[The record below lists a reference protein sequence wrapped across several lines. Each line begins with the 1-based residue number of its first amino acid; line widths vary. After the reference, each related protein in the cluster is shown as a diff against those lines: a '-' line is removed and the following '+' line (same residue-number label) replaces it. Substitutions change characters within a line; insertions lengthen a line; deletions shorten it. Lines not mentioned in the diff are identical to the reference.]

1 MTTAQGF
8 APVVRQ
14 DARVLIL
21 GSMPGKA
28 SLAAQ
33 QYYAFPRNAFWRI
46 IEALYYIQADQPY
59 EHRLVGLLYQQIALW
74 DVLQTCSRASSLDAD
89 IIEASIVPNDFAAFF
104 KAHPTITR
112 IGFNGAKAA
121 DAYKKHVWPTLTES
135 HKQIQSLR
143 LPSTSP
149 AHASLRLEDKIEA
162 WRDLIF

>member
-8 APVVRQ
+8 PPVARQ
-14 DARVLIL
+14 DAHVLIL

-46 IEALYYIQADQPY
+46 IEALYGIQADQPY
-59 EHRLVGLLYQQIALW
+59 AQRLVGLLQQQIALW
-74 DVLQTCSRASSLDAD
+74 DVLQTCRRASSLDAD

-121 DAYKKHVWPTLTES
+121 DAYKKHVWPRLAENQ
-135 HKQIQSLR
+135 KEIQSLR

-149 AHASLRLEDKIEA
+149 AHASLNLGDKIEA
-162 WRDLIF
+162 WRGLVF